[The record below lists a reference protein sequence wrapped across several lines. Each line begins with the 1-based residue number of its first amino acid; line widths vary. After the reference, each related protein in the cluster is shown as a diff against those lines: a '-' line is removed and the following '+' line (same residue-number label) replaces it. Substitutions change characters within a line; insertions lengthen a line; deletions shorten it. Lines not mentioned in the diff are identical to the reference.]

1 MQLFYWYC
9 CLSSQNIQKE
19 ILHQWS
25 IWSSWQKKYQSTHLH
40 PGNYILNW
48 QNSPLKEA
56 GDTCF
61 IWQICERIYEI
72 LLQSL
77 NLQLQKLWQEHV
89 EKRYPCIVNRTEWF
103 SHILEIGIYC
113 RSHYFLNLWKKAIL
127 SYKRHTTNIHIRHK
141 QGIF

>member
-48 QNSPLKEA
+48 QNSPLKQA
-56 GDTCF
+56 GGDMFHLTNLWKHLQNF
-61 IWQICERIYEI
+61 VTTTKFTITPI
-72 LLQSL
+72 LAKTHRETLF
-77 NLQLQKLWQEHV
+77 
-89 EKRYPCIVNRTEWF
+89 CTVNRTELF
-103 SHILEIGIYC
+103 SRILGIKICC